1 MITKQ
6 EALDYHSCGRKG
18 KIEVIATKP
27 CNTQKDLSLAYTPG
41 VAEPCRE
48 IHKDPSTASLYTA
61 RKNLV
66 AVITNGTAVL
76 GLGDIGALAGKPVME
91 GKGVL
96 FKRFADVD
104 VFDIE
109 LDSKDPDK
117 LIEAIKMMEPTFGGI
132 NLEDIAAP
140 DCFYIED
147 ELKKQ
152 MGIPVFHDD
161 QHGTAVISGAGL
173 LNGAELQGKNLEE
186 MKVVF
191 SGAGAAAQSCS
202 LHYAQLGVKKE
213 NIILCDSRGP
223 IYKGREDIVGTR
235 KEDFAVETDARTIAE
250 ALVGADMFVGLSVAG
265 IVDKE
270 MVKTMAER
278 PLIYA
283 MANPDPEISYA
294 DAKEAAPDCIMAT
307 GRSDYPNQINN
318 VLGFPFIF
326 RGALDVEATNINEEM
341 KVAATM
347 ALANLA
353 KAGNIPQEVCDAYG
367 EESIEYGPEYI
378 IPKPL
383 DPRVL
388 VEESIAVAKAAVET
402 GVARSPITDWD
413 AYRAELEAMAIRIQ
427 G

>member
-6 EALDYHSCGRKG
+6 EALDYHSNGRRG
-18 KIEVIATKP
+18 KIEVIATTSCK
-27 CNTQKDLSLAYTPG
+27 TQRDLSLAYTPG

-48 IHKDPSTASLYTA
+48 IAKDPSTASLCTA

-66 AVITNGTAVL
+66 AVISNGTAVL

-96 FKRFADVD
+96 FKRFADID

-109 LDSKDPDK
+109 LDSKDPEK

-147 ELKKQ
+147 RLKEE

-161 QHGTAVISGAGL
+161 QHGTAVISAAGL
-173 LNGAELQGKNLEE
+173 LNGAELQDKDLSQ

-202 LHYAQLGVKKE
+202 KLYRYLGVKKD
-213 NIILCDSRGP
+213 NLILCDSKGP
-223 IYKGREDIVGTR
+223 IYKGRPDIAGTR
-235 KEDFAVETDARTIAE
+235 KEDFAVETDARSLAD
-250 ALVGADMFVGLSVAG
+250 AMVGADMFVGLSIAG
-265 IVDKE
+265 VCTKE
-270 MVKTMAER
+270 MVKSMAER

-307 GRSDYPNQINN
+307 GRSDFPNQINN

-326 RGALDVEATNINEEM
+326 RGALDVEASEINEEM
-341 KVAATM
+341 KIAATY

-353 KAGNIPQEVCDAYG
+353 KQGNVSKEICEAYNVD
-367 EESIEYGPEYI
+367 SIEYGPEYI

-388 VEESIAVAKAAVET
+388 VEESIAVAKAACET
-402 GVARSPITDWD
+402 GVARAPITDWD
-413 AYRAELEAMAIRIQ
+413 AYRAELEAMAIAIQ
-427 G
+427 